1 MLRQRCKRALQIG
14 PMPSP
19 VSVVPAEFDQYY
31 RKLASWLHANL
42 DGVRSLTGKEVQRY
56 SGKRIVAGWEVHCPG
71 SERRFFVLVDQNYPF
86 SRIGIAYPGDDLHL
100 KWPHAEENNFLC
112 LPANDW
118 SPIEQLEH
126 SIGEQLQH
134 ADELVDNCACD
145 DFIRG
150 ESAREFLSYW
160 GRHADHYPSGPSALS
175 LIDVYNLKPRAIRAK
190 PYRGMLLLGED
201 ESQLKSWIENCG
213 MEASERSIQA
223 TFAFVDQGPTLP
235 LPNCSRT
242 FIDQFVNQV
251 PDLNGI
257 IGRLCVSEPILVI
270 FAARGSKGIGL
281 FGAEIQAARTAR
293 FGRKP
298 KARVVKMILSSWGKF
313 RPIRVARADSG
324 WVHGRDQDIDGHHA
338 LSQCHVVVLGT
349 GSLGS
354 QVASRLAQ
362 AGVGRITLVDPQPL
376 ASANI
381 GRHALGI
388 DCLNQG
394 KATALA
400 EILSKKYP
408 HGAFRGLEMP
418 WQQAIRQEREVFSA
432 ADLVVGCMGE
442 VEQDLSWDS
451 FHQSEATGK
460 TPTVYG
466 WLGTQGATGHAL
478 ALLPDGPALSCFLD
492 CDGYLRSAETHFE
505 GGDQMRVE
513 PACGT
518 EFQPYGPLAA
528 GQVELLVTRTCIDI
542 LTGQVSPPYHRI
554 YACSSEDLERVGGTW
569 TDHHMEY
576 RPQDYGGP
584 FEYCPP
590 VKHCGK
596 CYKCR

>member
-1 MLRQRCKRALQIG
+1 
-14 PMPSP
+14 MPSSAP
-19 VSVVPAEFDQYY
+19 VVPADFDQYY
-31 RKLASWLHANL
+31 LKLGSWLHSRL
-42 DGVRSLTGKEVQRY
+42 EGVRSLTGKEVQRY
-56 SGKRIVAGWEVHCPG
+56 SEKYIVAGWEVQHPE
-71 SERRFFVLVDQNYPF
+71 SERRYFVLVDQNFPF

-118 SPIEQLEH
+118 SPIEQLEY

-134 ADELVDNCACD
+134 ADKLVDNCACD

-150 ESAREFLSYW
+150 ESASEFLSYW
-160 GRHADHYPSGPSALS
+160 GRHADRYPDGPSALS
-175 LIDVYNLKPRAIRAK
+175 LIDINNLKPRAIRAK
-190 PYRGMLLLGED
+190 AHRGMLLLGED
-201 ESQLKSWIENCG
+201 ESQLRAWVENCG
-213 MEASERSIQA
+213 MEASEHSIQA
-223 TFAFVDQGPTLP
+223 IFAFVDRAPTLP
-235 LPNCSRT
+235 LPKCGRT

-270 FAARGSKGIGL
+270 FAAREGEGIGL
-281 FGAEIQAARTAR
+281 FGGEIQAARTAR

-298 KARVVKMILSSWGKF
+298 KARFVKMILSSWGRF

-338 LSQCHVVVLGT
+338 LSQSHVVVLGA

-362 AGVGRITLVDPQPL
+362 AGVGRITLIDPQSL
-376 ASANI
+376 ATANV
-381 GRHALGI
+381 GRHTLGM

-394 KATALA
+394 KAPALSS
-400 EILSKKYP
+400 ILSKKYP
-408 HGAFRGLEMP
+408 HGSYCGLQMP
-418 WQQAIRQEREVFSA
+418 WQKAVHDQHDAFA
-432 ADLVVGCMGE
+432 TADLFVGCMGE

-451 FHQSEATGK
+451 FHQSGAMGR

-466 WLGTQGATGHAL
+466 WLGTQGTTGHAL
-478 ALLPDGPALSCFLD
+478 ALLPGGPALSCFFD
-492 CDGYLRSAETHFE
+492 CDGFLRRDETHFE

-518 EFQPYGPLAA
+518 EFQSYGPLAA
-528 GQVELLVTRTCIDI
+528 GQIELLVTRTCIDI

-554 YACSSEDLERVGGTW
+554 HACSNEDLERAGGSW
-569 TDHHMEY
+569 TEHHMEH

-590 VKHCGK
+590 VKYCGE